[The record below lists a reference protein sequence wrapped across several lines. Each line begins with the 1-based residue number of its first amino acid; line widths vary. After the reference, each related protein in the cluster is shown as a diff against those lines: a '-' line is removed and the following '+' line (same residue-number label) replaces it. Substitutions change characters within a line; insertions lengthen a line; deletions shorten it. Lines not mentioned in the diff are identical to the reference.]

1 MSVDAQRNKATF
13 SLSMSSGPQTLRSF
27 VTLDLHAL
35 SFVQQEYVDGP
46 LPGVPEPSSYLLL
59 LGGLGVVGLFAHRK
73 ASVH

>member
-1 MSVDAQRNKATF
+1 MSVDAQRNEATF